1 MEDRTNSNS
10 ASGWEINFE
19 VGKNSNLS
27 QGTMSDSNVPCEF
40 QAKYRVKEEFQL
52 QGRDS
57 EGSLPDQME

>member
-1 MEDRTNSNS
+1 
-10 ASGWEINFE
+10 
-19 VGKNSNLS
+19 
-27 QGTMSDSNVPCEF
+27 MSDSNVPCEF